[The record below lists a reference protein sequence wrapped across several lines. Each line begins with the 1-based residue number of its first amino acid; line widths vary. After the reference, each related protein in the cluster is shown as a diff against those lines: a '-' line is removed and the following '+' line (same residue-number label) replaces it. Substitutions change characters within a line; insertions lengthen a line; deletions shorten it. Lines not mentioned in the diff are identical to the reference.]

1 MYYKCKK
8 SLYYNCNIKTGG
20 NTLKNK
26 FKVSE
31 SELEVLKIIW
41 NKEECTSKEIAEE
54 LLNTTKWKEKT
65 IQTLITRLVEKDIV
79 NVDKSNK
86 KPYLYSPNVS
96 EKEYKKFANESF
108 INKLYNGSLNLMLS
122 TFIKEHKLSKKD
134 IDNLKNLLESEE

>member
-1 MYYKCKK
+1 M
-8 SLYYNCNIKTGG
+8 
-20 NTLKNK
+20 KNK